1 MTLSKPQELV
11 FYRSFMGSFNFQSS
25 YLGLNS
31 SQSSTKIQIP
41 IEIQCG
47 CQHPVHP
54 ESGMSVQ
61 LTKVDQGLKELQ
73 AAFQPLVFLN
83 LSEIFFKALDWLQA
97 HMEHFSEVVISS
109 QDHQIQLSNQSSN
122 FFLQVTQTKIL
133 KNQNN
138 SLFWSP
144 VRYEFKFSNR
154 QAMKDFY
161 ENSLEELKQSAPEAL
176 SGFHRVSFRSP
187 KTQNWITCYPPV
199 KFVTINN
206 LSNHT

>member
-1 MTLSKPQELV
+1 MILAKPQELV
-11 FYRSFMGSFNFQSS
+11 FYRSFVGSFAFQPS
-25 YLGLNS
+25 YLGWS
-31 SQSSTKIQIP
+31 SDQSRMKIQIP

-61 LTKVDQGLKELQ
+61 LTKVDQVLKDLQ
-73 AAFQPLVFLN
+73 VAFQPLVFLD
-83 LSEIFFKALDWLQA
+83 LSEFFFKALDWLQA
-97 HMEHFSEVVISS
+97 HMEDFSEVVISS
-109 QDHQIQLSNQSSN
+109 QDHQIQLAYQSSN
-122 FFLQVTQTKIL
+122 FFLRVTQPKIL

-161 ENSLEELKQSAPEAL
+161 ENSLEELKQNAPEAL

-187 KTQNWITCYPPV
+187 KTQNWITCDPPM
-199 KFVTINN
+199 KLVTINN
-206 LSNHT
+206 LSDHT